1 LSKAKLEY
9 IFKKRLE
16 MAIAKY
22 KEEVMLNL
30 MRSNSDTTQEQVER
44 EFNADVRLR
53 LETILELKTFD
64 YSTENLIKIITE
76 DSSFQ
81 TWSERVYERAK
92 AVMSTNMMKP
102 QDVVSEKQGRV
113 TVSTAEELTEN
124 VSLEAILEQLGNIN
138 EQNII

>member
-1 LSKAKLEY
+1 
-9 IFKKRLE
+9 

-53 LETILELKTFD
+53 LETILDLKTFD

-81 TWSERVYERAK
+81 TWSERVYKRAK

-102 QDVVSEKQGRV
+102 QDVVSEKQGKV

-138 EQNII
+138 EQNTI